1 MGGMFVNRNG
11 VMIAVG
17 LSLILPICSVQA
29 DDTEIFEHANELL
42 QTQHYVEALGA
53 YETFIHENPD
63 HRLVPAAKWAMAN
76 IYFTIDED
84 YSGATL
90 IYQNIISKHP
100 DTGWEIF
107 SYDRLGMCY
116 EEQQKWQDAVRVYES
131 ALGRLV
137 TESHSELAQE
147 WNEVFKTR
155 LLAAYRN
162 MNDHENMI
170 RIYEEALTNYPA
182 GSSTPEDQ
190 FDLAQVYLEMNEA
203 KQAASNFAM
212 LVDRYPF
219 SDPARRVQNEYAD
232 LLATELDYD
241 WAPFSTFQAA
251 VRSSQTGHYEEALK
265 GFDQVLAKKRNT
277 SMEHAARFQK
287 ELVAF
292 RKSGDAE
299 DLRDKLADTRG
310 EYPYGF
316 GGVRTEQF
324 LDVLERI
331 IQAQTTVSSNPEDIG
346 TYGAMA
352 FAYYQL
358 QAYYPGIETYKKAIS
373 IAPDNTGLY
382 NMLGYC
388 YLGVEAYDDAITAFQ
403 QLIEISPEDPNSY
416 DSMAEAYYVKGDT
429 AMAIQFYQQSLSV
442 DSGFTNPYYMLGE
455 IHNGLGQT
463 EEARNCLERYLELDP
478 EGFRAQAAQGLLNQ
492 ITGGQ
497 E

>member
-1 MGGMFVNRNG
+1 MNRNG

-17 LSLILPICSVQA
+17 LLLILPICSIQA
-29 DDTEIFEHANELL
+29 NDTDIFKRANELL
-42 QTQHYVEALGA
+42 QTQRYVEALVA
-53 YETFIHENPD
+53 YETFIRENPE
-63 HRLVPAAKWAMAN
+63 HHLIPAAKWAMAN
-76 IYFTIDED
+76 IYFTINED
-84 YSGATL
+84 YPGATI
-90 IYQNIISKHP
+90 IYQNIINKHP

-116 EEQQKWQDAVRVYES
+116 EQQQKWSDAARVYES
-131 ALGRLV
+131 AMGRLAAE
-137 TESHSELAQE
+137 THSELAQE

-182 GSSTPEDQ
+182 GPAAPNDQ
-190 FDLAQVYLEMNEA
+190 FNLAQIYHEMDEP
-203 KQAASNFAM
+203 KQAAANFAM

-219 SDPARRVQNEYAD
+219 SNPARRVQNEYAE

-265 GFDQVLAKKRNT
+265 GFDEVLAKKRNT

-287 ELVAF
+287 ELVEF

-299 DLRDKLADTRG
+299 DLRDKLAATRD
-310 EYPYGF
+310 EYPFGF
-316 GGVRTEQF
+316 GGVRAEQF
-324 LDVLERI
+324 LEVLGRI
-331 IQAQTTVSSNPEDIG
+331 IDAETAISANPEDIG
-346 TYGAMA
+346 AYGGMA
-352 FAYYQL
+352 FAYYQV

-373 IAPDNTGLY
+373 IAPDNNGLY

-388 YLGVEAYDDAITAFQ
+388 YIGLEAYDGAITTFQ
-403 QLIEISPEDPNSY
+403 QLIDVSPEDPNSY
-416 DSMAEAYYVKGDT
+416 DSMAEAHYANGDT
-429 AMAIQFYQQSLSV
+429 AKAIKFYEQSLSV
-442 DSGFTNPYYMLGE
+442 DSSFTNPYYMLGE

-463 EEARNCLERYLELDP
+463 AEARNYLENYLELDP
-478 EGFRAQAAQGLLNQ
+478 EGFQAQAAQALLSQ
-492 ITGGQ
+492 LDEEQ